1 MINDHLI
8 IQRTIGVQRGKPP
21 ISVKVLKNG
30 VMKEVALGLE
40 LKQWIGLQQ
49 QEMRGSYLI

>member
-30 VMKEVALGLE
+30 VRKEVALGLE
-40 LKQWIGLQQ
+40 FKQWIGLQ
-49 QEMRGSYLI
+49 